1 MVVRDFVQQ
10 SIELISALNN
20 FPKTDTKNP
29 KQIQDFLKFISE
41 QLCPA
46 ILQHSNIDKKYIY
59 NLIYIH
65 GNPSSLSKE
74 SYTPLETFQE
84 LKKYLGEQDSKF
96 KKYFTKNL
104 NKILGQQHQFSS
116 ELTDFWIGFFAKSS
130 YPNPILS
137 IWDETQQQDT
147 RLALYPRCEGL
158 SSPVLLKME
167 QITSKWVAVGKPVL
181 FVAGIGALVSG
192 ILGILSILSIPF
204 GGSLA
209 LIAASVLFTMWSAI
223 INKPTLNTEDALK
236 VSCSL

>member
-10 SIELISALNN
+10 SIELISALHN
-20 FPKTDTKNP
+20 FPKMDTTNTN
-29 KQIQDFLKFISE
+29 QIQDFLKFISE

-59 NLIYIH
+59 NLIFIH
-65 GNPSSLSKE
+65 GKPSSLSKE
-74 SYTPLETFQE
+74 SYSPLETFQE
-84 LKKYLGEQDSKF
+84 LKKYLEEQDSKF
-96 KKYFTKNL
+96 KNYFIKKL
-104 NKILGQQHQFSS
+104 NTILRQQNQFSP
-116 ELTDFWIGFFAKSS
+116 ELTNFWIVFFAKSG

-137 IWDETQQQDT
+137 IWNETQQDT

-167 QITSKWVAVGKPVL
+167 QITSKWVTVGKPVL